1 MNGESWTILFCVTV
15 VAYVVIGIVKDEVQ
29 K

>member
-1 MNGESWTILFCVTV
+1 MNGESRIMLFCVTV
-15 VAYVVIGIVKDEVQ
+15 VAYVAFGIVKDKVQ